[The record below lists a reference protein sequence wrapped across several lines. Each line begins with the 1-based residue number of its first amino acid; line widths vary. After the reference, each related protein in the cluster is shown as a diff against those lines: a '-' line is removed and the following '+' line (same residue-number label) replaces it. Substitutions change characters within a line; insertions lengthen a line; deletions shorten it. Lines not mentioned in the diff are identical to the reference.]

1 MNIHLTSNRLFASV
15 AFFAALAGIGA
26 VRPAF
31 AQDSPSQLLAAEAPP
46 IVEWVYTTQWGYF
59 DDWYAIFKKYQ
70 IAILDEEKKEGLV
83 TKYIVQ
89 RGGGHVGESERWDLR
104 VLIYYKDA
112 AARTKARGIAQK
124 LFPDQETFHKEEQ
137 QRWRLTLVHWDRPL
151 TEVDPHAEQ
160 ARN

>member
-1 MNIHLTSNRLFASV
+1 MSKRLLASAALFA
-15 AFFAALAGIGA
+15 AMAGIGA
-26 VRPAF
+26 VRPAL
-31 AQDSPSQLLAAEAPP
+31 AQDSPSQPAAEAPP
-46 IVEWVYTTQWGYF
+46 IVEWVYTAQWGYF

-112 AARTKARGIAQK
+112 ASRGIAKK
-124 LFPDQETFHKEEQ
+124 LFPDQEAFRKEEQ
-137 QRWRLTLVHWDRPL
+137 QRWRLTSAHWDRPL
-151 TEVDPHAEQ
+151 TEIDPHVEQ
-160 ARN
+160 ARD

>member
-1 MNIHLTSNRLFASV
+1 MNIHTMSKRLFASV
-15 AFFAALAGIGA
+15 AVCAAMAGIGA

-31 AQDSPSQLLAAEAPP
+31 AQDSPAQPPAAEAPL
-46 IVEWVYTTQWGYF
+46 IVEWVYATQWGYF
-59 DDWYAIFKKYQ
+59 DEWYAIFKKYQ

-112 AARTKARGIAQK
+112 ASRTQARGIAKK
-124 LFPDQETFHKEEQ
+124 LFPDQETFRKEEQ
-137 QRWRLTLVHWDRPL
+137 QRWRLTLAHWDRPL
-151 TEVDPHAEQ
+151 TEIDPHVEQ